1 MFEQIDDDQVEDV
14 VQLVEITNNVDT
26 TAPLATAPSPE
37 PQVASTSV
45 NDVAVEVE
53 TLRDSSDAPDVQS
66 APAAGSADADSTA
79 EPVVTAT
86 VPAALVAEGTEV
98 TLSLQDS
105 FQVQDAPSTE
115 VATASDPA
123 GGFSNPASDV
133 AAEAGSTTEESARNA
148 PEPDVAEPA
157 TDEVSAAEAD
167 PEATADGD
175 VSDESAAAQDA
186 DTDTD
191 TDTDAD
197 TDTATDT
204 DTDEEAEAD
213 DDVTDESGA
222 ETDEDSTDAEATA
235 EDSAPATTDTT
246 TEQAPLAVAVTEVD
260 SNQASQTVSTADAQ
274 ATDRTVEELGLPDSV
289 GKQTPSPQAIG
300 NALTNIRQQVL
311 NAIRGAG
318 NQP

>member
-1 MFEQIDDDQVEDV
+1 MLEQIDDDQVENV

-26 TAPLATAPSPE
+26 TAPLSTAPSIE

-45 NDVAVEVE
+45 NDVVVEVE
-53 TLRDSSDAPDVQS
+53 PLSDSNDPLDVQS
-66 APAAGSADADSTA
+66 APSAGSADADSAA

-86 VPAALVAEGTEV
+86 IPAALVAEGTEV

-115 VATASDPA
+115 VASASDPA
-123 GGFSNPASDV
+123 GGSSDPALDV
-133 AAEAGSTTEESARNA
+133 AAEAGGTTEESALNA
-148 PEPDVAEPA
+148 PEPDAAEAA
-157 TDEVSAAEAD
+157 TDEVSAVEAD

-175 VSDESAAAQDA
+175 DSAAAQDA
-186 DTDTD
+186 DA
-191 TDTDAD
+191 DAD
-197 TDTATDT
+197 AD
-204 DTDEEAEAD
+204 AD
-213 DDVTDESGA
+213 DDVTDESVA

-246 TEQAPLAVAVTEVD
+246 TEQTPLAVAVTEVD

-274 ATDRTVEELGLPDSV
+274 ATDRTVEELGLPDLV
-289 GKQTPSPQAIG
+289 GQQTPSPQVIG
-300 NALTNIRQQVL
+300 DALTNIRQQVL
-311 NAIRGAG
+311 NAIRGGG

>member
-1 MFEQIDDDQVEDV
+1 MLEQIDDDQVEDV

-26 TAPLATAPSPE
+26 TAPLTTAPSIE

-53 TLRDSSDAPDVQS
+53 PISDSNDPPDVQS
-66 APAAGSADADSTA
+66 APVAGSADADSAA

-86 VPAALVAEGTEV
+86 VPTALVAEGTEV

-105 FQVQDAPSTE
+105 FQVQDVPSTE
-115 VATASDPA
+115 VASASDPA
-123 GGFSNPASDV
+123 GGFSDPAPDV
-133 AAEAGSTTEESARNA
+133 AAEAGGTTEESALNA
-148 PEPDVAEPA
+148 SEPDAAEAA
-157 TDEVSAAEAD
+157 TDEVSAVEAD

-175 VSDESAAAQDA
+175 VSDDSAAAQDA
-186 DTDTD
+186 EAEA
-191 TDTDAD
+191 DAD
-197 TDTATDT
+197 
-204 DTDEEAEAD
+204 AD
-213 DDVTDESGA
+213 DDVTDESVA

-260 SNQASQTVSTADAQ
+260 SNQARQTISTADSQ
-274 ATDRTVEELGLPDSV
+274 ATDRTVAELGLPDL
-289 GKQTPSPQAIG
+289 GGRQTPSPKVIG
-300 NALTNIRQQVL
+300 DALSNIRQQVL

>member
-1 MFEQIDDDQVEDV
+1 MLEQIDDDQVENV

-26 TAPLATAPSPE
+26 TAPLSTAPSIE

-45 NDVAVEVE
+45 NDVVVEVE
-53 TLRDSSDAPDVQS
+53 PLTDSNDPLDVQS
-66 APAAGSADADSTA
+66 APSAGSADADSAA

-86 VPAALVAEGTEV
+86 IPAALVAEGTEV

-115 VATASDPA
+115 VASASDPA
-123 GGFSNPASDV
+123 GGFSNPAPDV
-133 AAEAGSTTEESARNA
+133 AAEVGSTTEESAPNT
-148 PEPDVAEPA
+148 PEPDAAEAA
-157 TDEVSAAEAD
+157 TDEVSAVEAD

-175 VSDESAAAQDA
+175 VSDDSAAAQDA
-186 DTDTD
+186 
-191 TDTDAD
+191 
-197 TDTATDT
+197 
-204 DTDEEAEAD
+204 EAEADAEADAD
-213 DDVTDESGA
+213 DDVTDESLA
-222 ETDEDSTDAEATA
+222 ETDEDSTDVEATA

-246 TEQAPLAVAVTEVD
+246 KEQAPLAVAVTEVD

-274 ATDRTVEELGLPDSV
+274 ATDRTVEELGLPDLV
-289 GKQTPSPQAIG
+289 GQQTPSPQVIG
-300 NALTNIRQQVL
+300 DALTNIRQQVL

>member
-1 MFEQIDDDQVEDV
+1 MLEQIDDDQVEDV

-26 TAPLATAPSPE
+26 TPPLGTVPSTE
-37 PQVASTSV
+37 PKVASTSV
-45 NDVAVEVE
+45 TDVAVEVE
-53 TLRDSSDAPDVQS
+53 TLNDSSDTPDVES
-66 APAAGSADADSTA
+66 TPSAGSADAGSAA

-115 VATASDPA
+115 VASASDPA
-123 GGFSNPASDV
+123 GGFSNPAPDV
-133 AAEAGSTTEESARNA
+133 AAEVGSTTEESAPNT
-148 PEPDVAEPA
+148 PEPDAAEAA
-157 TDEVSAAEAD
+157 TDEVSAVEAD

-175 VSDESAAAQDA
+175 VSDDSAAAQDA
-186 DTDTD
+186 EAEA
-191 TDTDAD
+191 DAD
-197 TDTATDT
+197 
-204 DTDEEAEAD
+204 AD
-213 DDVTDESGA
+213 DDVTDESVA

-246 TEQAPLAVAVTEVD
+246 KEQAPLAVAVTEVD
-260 SNQASQTVSTADAQ
+260 SNQARQTVSTADAQ
-274 ATDRTVEELGLPDSV
+274 ATDRTVAELGLPDL
-289 GKQTPSPQAIG
+289 GGRQTPSPKVIG
-300 NALTNIRQQVL
+300 DALTNIRQQVL

>member
-1 MFEQIDDDQVEDV
+1 MLEQIDDEQVEDV

-26 TAPLATAPSPE
+26 TAPLATAPSIE

-53 TLRDSSDAPDVQS
+53 PISDSNDPPDVQS
-66 APAAGSADADSTA
+66 APVAGSADADSAA

-105 FQVQDAPSTE
+105 FQVQDVPSTE
-115 VATASDPA
+115 VASASDPA
-123 GGFSNPASDV
+123 GGSSDPALDV
-133 AAEAGSTTEESARNA
+133 AAEAGGTTEESALNA
-148 PEPDVAEPA
+148 PEPDAAEAA
-157 TDEVSAAEAD
+157 TDEVSAVEAD

-175 VSDESAAAQDA
+175 VSDDSAAAQDA
-186 DTDTD
+186 EAEA
-191 TDTDAD
+191 DAD
-197 TDTATDT
+197 
-204 DTDEEAEAD
+204 AD
-213 DDVTDESGA
+213 DDVTDESVA

-260 SNQASQTVSTADAQ
+260 SNQARQTISTADSQ
-274 ATDRTVEELGLPDSV
+274 ATDRTVAELGLPDL
-289 GKQTPSPQAIG
+289 GGRQTPSPKVIG
-300 NALTNIRQQVL
+300 DALSNIRQQVL

>member
-1 MFEQIDDDQVEDV
+1 VLEQIDDDQVENV

-26 TAPLATAPSPE
+26 TAPLSTAPSIE

-45 NDVAVEVE
+45 NDVVVEVE
-53 TLRDSSDAPDVQS
+53 PLSDSNDPLDVQS
-66 APAAGSADADSTA
+66 APSAGSADADSAA

-86 VPAALVAEGTEV
+86 IPAALVAEGTEV

-115 VATASDPA
+115 VASASDPA
-123 GGFSNPASDV
+123 GGFSNPAPDV
-133 AAEAGSTTEESARNA
+133 AAEAVGTTEESAPNT
-148 PEPDVAEPA
+148 PEPDAAEAA
-157 TDEVSAAEAD
+157 TDEVAAVEAD

-175 VSDESAAAQDA
+175 DSAAAQDA
-186 DTDTD
+186 DA
-191 TDTDAD
+191 DAD
-197 TDTATDT
+197 AD
-204 DTDEEAEAD
+204 AD
-213 DDVTDESGA
+213 DDVTDESVA

-246 TEQAPLAVAVTEVD
+246 TEQTPLAVAVTEVD

-274 ATDRTVEELGLPDSV
+274 ATDRTVEELGLPDLV
-289 GKQTPSPQAIG
+289 GQQTPSPQVIG
-300 NALTNIRQQVL
+300 DALTNIRQQVL
-311 NAIRGAG
+311 NAIRGGG

>member
-1 MFEQIDDDQVEDV
+1 MLEQIDDDQVENV

-26 TAPLATAPSPE
+26 TAPLSTAPSIE

-45 NDVAVEVE
+45 NDVVVEVE
-53 TLRDSSDAPDVQS
+53 PLSDSNDPLDVQS
-66 APAAGSADADSTA
+66 APSAGSADADSAA

-86 VPAALVAEGTEV
+86 IPAALVAEGTEV

-115 VATASDPA
+115 VASASDPA
-123 GGFSNPASDV
+123 GGSSDPAPDV
-133 AAEAGSTTEESARNA
+133 AAEAGGTTEESALNA
-148 PEPDVAEPA
+148 PEPDAAEAA
-157 TDEVSAAEAD
+157 TDEVSAVEAD

-175 VSDESAAAQDA
+175 DSAAAQDA
-186 DTDTD
+186 DA
-191 TDTDAD
+191 DAD
-197 TDTATDT
+197 AD
-204 DTDEEAEAD
+204 AD
-213 DDVTDESGA
+213 DDVTDESVA

-274 ATDRTVEELGLPDSV
+274 ATDRTVEELGLPDLV
-289 GKQTPSPQAIG
+289 GQQTPSPQVIG
-300 NALTNIRQQVL
+300 DALTNIRQQVL
-311 NAIRGAG
+311 NAIRGGG